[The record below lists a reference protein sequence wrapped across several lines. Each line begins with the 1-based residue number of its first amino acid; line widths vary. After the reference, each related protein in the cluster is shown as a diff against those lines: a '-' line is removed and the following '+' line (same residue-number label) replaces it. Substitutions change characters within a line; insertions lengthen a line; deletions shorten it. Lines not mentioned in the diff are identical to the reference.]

1 MKQVSGRVCLFA
13 LCFAYVICQ
22 KSAGLETERR
32 PSSLKG
38 TVLRVE
44 NEEKL
49 SGNENKRDS
58 HGKCETRLKGES
70 QTDRRESR
78 ESSKLK

>member
-1 MKQVSGRVCLFA
+1 M
-13 LCFAYVICQ
+13 ICQ

-32 PSSLKG
+32 LSSLKG
-38 TVLRVE
+38 TVLCVENGGE

-58 HGKCETRLKGES
+58 HGKCEMRLKGES
-70 QTDRRESR
+70 QTDARVARVQN
-78 ESSKLK
+78 

>member
-1 MKQVSGRVCLFA
+1 M
-13 LCFAYVICQ
+13 ICQ

-32 PSSLKG
+32 LSSLKG
-38 TVLRVE
+38 TVLCEE

-70 QTDRRESR
+70 QTDERESR
-78 ESSKLK
+78 EFKIEMKI